1 MSRFRSTKK
10 RVREILAAA
19 DWQDRLDELEAYS
32 PGDLVPPLLNLR
44 LDRDEAVRW
53 RSVTAFGLTA
63 ARLSEAS
70 MEKTRTLMRTL
81 MWYMNEESGNL
92 GWSIPHFM
100 GEAMV
105 HNESIAREFHKILA
119 SYIFCDEK
127 CDGNFLDHPELRRD
141 VYWGLAR
148 LAGER
153 PDLVEHGERFLLAAL
168 DDADAYNRAYAAWV
182 LGLIKA
188 ESAREK
194 LESLKGDDKEVRT
207 FRNGEIVDLTV
218 GQMAGEAV
226 SAMG

>member
-10 RVREILAAA
+10 HLRALLVAD
-19 DWQDRLDELEAYS
+19 DWQNRLSDLESYR

-44 LDRDEAVRW
+44 LDKDEAVRW

-63 ARLSEAS
+63 ARLADAS

-100 GEAMV
+100 AEAMV
-105 HNESIAREFHKILA
+105 HNEKIAKEYHKILV
-119 SYIFCDEK
+119 SYIFCDDD

-148 LAGER
+148 LASVR
-153 PDLVEHGERFLLAAL
+153 PELVEHGERFLVTAL
-168 DDADAYNRAYAAWV
+168 DDPDPYNRAYAAWV
-182 LGLIKA
+182 LGLIGA
-188 ESAREK
+188 TGARGK
-194 LESLKGDDKEVRT
+194 LKRLKDDAVEIRT
-207 FRNGEIVDLTV
+207 FRDGEIVDLTV
-218 GQMAGEAV
+218 GAMAREALDAI
-226 SAMG
+226 S